1 MAVNAGIGTEPGK
14 FLGTIWYLL
23 CNKYYTGEATMK
35 NLSVALLFCLISSI
49 AHAQEIIDLQKP
61 LKCSDAQSVMNYFV
75 DKHKETPIWVGKSV
89 HNTHITLLMN
99 RETRSWTMIEYDAK
113 LACVLGAGEDRSGSS
128 PEI

>member
-1 MAVNAGIGTEPGK
+1 MHNTA
-14 FLGTIWYLL
+14 
-23 CNKYYTGEATMK
+23 M
-35 NLSVALLFCLISSI
+35 ALLFCLISSI

-75 DKHKETPIWVGKSV
+75 DTHKETPIWVGKSV

-99 RETRSWTMIEYDAK
+99 RETRSWTMIEYDSR
-113 LACVLGAGEDRSGSS
+113 LACVLGAGEDRSGSN